1 MRIFNL
7 LIYSTYVI
15 TKRSKNFEDIPVLGG
30 IIFILPCVMFI
41 IFGFFFL
48 IDSWTTSYEFFLSE
62 EYKYIVSF
70 SILLLLFKYYLY
82 NSRYKRIIE
91 NFEVK
96 YKHDL
101 KYAIFIVLAYY
112 LISFLFLLFAGMYK
126 NGDCFFQE

>member
-7 LIYSTYVI
+7 LIYSSYVI
-15 TKRSKNFEDIPVLGG
+15 TKRSKNFEEIPVLGG

-41 IFGFFFL
+41 IFGFFSL
-48 IDSWTTSYEFFLSE
+48 IDSWTTNYEFFFSE

-70 SILLLLFKYYLY
+70 SILLLLLKYYLY
-82 NSRYKRIIE
+82 NGRYKRIIE

-101 KYAIFIVLAYY
+101 KYAIFVVLAYY
-112 LISFLFLLFAGMYK
+112 LICFLFLLFAGMYK